1 MRCPQRMNQ
10 GDARN
15 PLRQRTLQR
24 DLVLE
29 CGDTSPLL
37 EARMCLRTPNLA
49 LAFAPSWV
57 FDTINRNETKL
68 PLGRRVSLNCIRTVR
83 TGAISIAANG
93 GF

>member
-1 MRCPQRMNQ
+1 
-10 GDARN
+10 
-15 PLRQRTLQR
+15 
-24 DLVLE
+24 LE

-37 EARMCLRTPNLA
+37 EARTYLRTPNLA

-68 PLGRRVSLNCIRTVR
+68 PLGRRVSLNCIRNVCS
-83 TGAISIAANG
+83 GAISIAATG